1 MTWTRSPPDDL
12 AMAEVEIGPFDG
24 GPPLIVVTGS
34 AGAAAST
41 VRVLLARTRASGWTT
56 VRGWAAPMRRDR
68 VVCTGRV
75 ASPDDA
81 RRALLA
87 AIGGAGLVIV
97 EQLDLETRGRFL
109 DDLRRLGRVRHLS
122 LDDAPAGLSSE
133 QRGLLALVGEGLT
146 VAEAAAELGLT
157 ARTAER
163 RIESARRILGVR
175 STAEAV
181 VAAMAVDR

>member
-1 MTWTRSPPDDL
+1 
-12 AMAEVEIGPFDG
+12 MAEVGIGPLDG
-24 GPPLIVVTGS
+24 GPPLIVVSGS
-34 AGAAAST
+34 AGAAGTT
-41 VRVLLARTRASGWTT
+41 VRMLLKRTRASGWTT

-75 ASPDDA
+75 SSADDA

-97 EQLDLETRGRFL
+97 EHLDPETLGRFL
-109 DDLRRLGRVRHLS
+109 DDLRRLGPVRHLS
-122 LDDAPAGLSSE
+122 LGEPPVVLSSQ
-133 QRGLLALVGEGLT
+133 QRGLLALIAEGLT
-146 VAEAAAELGLT
+146 VPEAAAELGLT